1 MLSAGPDG
9 TLVDRGC
16 SRLEHR
22 RGREACVRRK
32 MVAGEVT
39 VWFVKPV
46 SSNELLQ
53 RALESTRGG
62 QVWQKVKGAF
72 CRFLNRED

>member
-1 MLSAGPDG
+1 MSAGPDG

-16 SRLEHR
+16 SRLEHWH
-22 RGREACVRRK
+22 GREACVRK
-32 MVAGEVT
+32 KTVAGEAT
-39 VWFVKPV
+39 VWLVKPV

-62 QVWQKVKGAF
+62 QLWQKVKGAF
-72 CRFLNRED
+72 CRFLNREN